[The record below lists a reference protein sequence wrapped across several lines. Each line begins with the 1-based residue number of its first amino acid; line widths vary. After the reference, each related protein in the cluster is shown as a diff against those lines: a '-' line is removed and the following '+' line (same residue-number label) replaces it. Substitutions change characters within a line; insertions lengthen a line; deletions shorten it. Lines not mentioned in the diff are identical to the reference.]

1 MSGPS
6 GPGPAL
12 FVASR
17 LLESVEAELA
27 SAFETVFAEGED
39 PLAELAEL
47 ARRSGGPDAILVSLD
62 CPMRAEAIEVLPG
75 SVRALATYSVGTDH
89 LDLEAAR
96 ARELA
101 VFNTPGVLSD
111 SVAENALF
119 LMLGA
124 ARRAT
129 ESIEL
134 IRSRRWTGWTPTQLV
149 GVELA
154 GKRLGILGMGDIGGR
169 VATRAQ
175 ALGMQVL
182 YCNRRPLPA
191 SDPIRASFGVMPA
204 FRATAAELVGDC
216 DVLLLACPSTPQTR
230 GIVDAALLE
239 RAHPGLILVNIARG
253 DLVDDAALV
262 DALRTGTVGAAGLDV
277 FAGEPKLEPAY
288 YELPNVFM
296 LPHVGSSTIEARLR
310 MGRILIEA
318 LRSWSQGGQPPNRVV

>member
-1 MSGPS
+1 VSGAA
-6 GPGPAL
+6 GPRLSL

-17 LLESVEAELA
+17 LLEAVEAELA
-27 SAFETVFAEGED
+27 SAFETVFVESAD
-39 PLAELAEL
+39 PLAELADL
-47 ARRSGGPDAILVSLD
+47 ARRGHAPDAILVSLD
-62 CPMRAEAIEVLPG
+62 RPMRAEAIEALPA

-89 LDLEAAR
+89 LDLEAAA

-154 GKRLGILGMGDIGGR
+154 GKRLGILGMGDIGAR

-175 ALGMQVL
+175 ALGMEVS
-182 YCNRRPLPA
+182 YCNRRPLPDD
-191 SDPIRASFGVMPA
+191 DPMLASFRSMPE
-204 FRATAAELVGDC
+204 FRATATALVGDC
-216 DVLLLACPSTPQTR
+216 DVLLLACPSTDETR

-239 RAHPGLILVNIARG
+239 QARPGLILVNIARG
-253 DLVDDAALV
+253 DLVDDEALV
-262 DALRTGTVGAAGLDV
+262 EALRVGTVRAAGLDV
-277 FAGEPKLEPAY
+277 FAGEPEIEPAY
-288 YELPNVFM
+288 YERPNVFM
-296 LPHVGSSTIEARLR
+296 LPHIGSSTLAARLR
-310 MGRILIEA
+310 MGRILIDA
-318 LRSWSQGGQPPNRVV
+318 LRSWSRGGSPPNRVV